1 MKRVFIIHRWDGGPD
16 DDWRPWLKKELQ
28 KLGYEVFVPAM
39 PDTDV
44 PVIGKWVSYLTEI
57 VGKPDSD
64 TYFIGHSIG
73 CQTILRYLETVSESV
88 GPPPARAGGA
98 QAGGAIF
105 IAGWFNMKNLEDEE
119 VKEIAQPWIE
129 RPIDLKKVKKVLP
142 KSTLIISDNDPY
154 DAFEENKNKF
164 TELGSKIVV
173 VHNAGHFT
181 ESDGYTELPEIL
193 KEFKKL

>member
-1 MKRVFIIHRWDGGPD
+1 MKRVFIIHRWDGGPN
-16 DDWRPWLKKELQ
+16 DDWRPWLRGELEN
-28 KLGYEVFVPAM
+28 LGYKVFVPEM

-44 PVIGKWVSYLTEI
+44 PVIGKWVSHLTEI

-64 TYFIGHSIG
+64 TYFVGHSIG
-73 CQTILRYLETVSESV
+73 CQTILRCLETINE
-88 GPPPARAGGA
+88 PIGGA
-98 QAGGAIF
+98 VF
-105 IAGWFNMKNLEDEE
+105 VAGWFNMKNLEDEE
-119 VKEIAQPWIE
+119 VKEIAKPWME
-129 RPIDLKKVKKVLP
+129 RPIDLKKVKKVLS

-181 ESDGYTELPEIL
+181 EGDGFTKLPEVFSRI
-193 KEFKKL
+193 